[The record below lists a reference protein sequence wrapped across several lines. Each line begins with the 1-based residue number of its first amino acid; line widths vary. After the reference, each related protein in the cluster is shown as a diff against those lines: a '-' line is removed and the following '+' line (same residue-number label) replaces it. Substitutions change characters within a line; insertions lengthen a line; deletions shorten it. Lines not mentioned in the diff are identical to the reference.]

1 MKKHIIK
8 IFMNKSINLGLSL
21 LEKGEIVMY
30 EFWYNYVKVKY
41 RDKAKLC
48 YMDQTALQST

>member
-1 MKKHIIK
+1 
-8 IFMNKSINLGLSL
+8 MNKSVNLGLSI

-48 YMDQTALQST
+48 YMDQAALQSTQKQKTVT